1 MPGPPGRG
9 NGEWGA
15 DLSVWHRA
23 SDTGQRVR
31 LGWGWRPRKEPMN
44 EQSPWEVGQVLQVP
58 TSWGLGRGSV
68 WLKGG
73 DRESQPGAVSQVPV
87 DRRTVDPWGGGTPSA
102 GRPLAP
108 QPSRKM
114 LWDQAGGQR
123 PWVLSQVWRRDA
135 RGRCLEEWG
144 RMQKVC
150 TWASGKRALQERPIS
165 SPSSPPSPTATFPSG
180 SLAASIPSPTL
191 FLQFLSG
198 CFVCLGPPHGVWS
211 SGPGI
216 RSEPAAV
223 AT

>member
-1 MPGPPGRG
+1 MGGRPQCLAQSLRHRATGEARLGMEAPKRAYERAEPLGSGTGPPGPHLLGVRARFCMAQG
-9 NGEWGA
+9 RRQGEPA
-15 DLSVWHRA
+15 
-23 SDTGQRVR
+23 
-31 LGWGWRPRKEPMN
+31 
-44 EQSPWEVGQVLQVP
+44 
-58 TSWGLGRGSV
+58 GSC
-68 WLKGG
+68 
-73 DRESQPGAVSQVPV
+73 QPGPCRPE
-87 DRRTVDPWGGGTPSA
+87 DCGPLGGGTPSA